1 MYLYQLAFKLS
12 LVIFVNLFS
21 SFRASLSD
29 GSRLISYAHLVVID
43 FINAAIEVAKKRDD
57 ATRVSY

>member
-1 MYLYQLAFKLS
+1 
-12 LVIFVNLFS
+12 VNLFS

-43 FINAAIEVAKKRDD
+43 FINAAIEVAKKKR
-57 ATRVSY
+57 